1 MSVCKFDTF
10 ENEKE
15 MTQLIEKLQSRSIEF
30 MKIKDSLDEVV
41 TRPSNN

>member
-30 MKIKDSLDEVV
+30 MKIKDSLDEVF